1 MHVAEPKS
9 AAATGDSS
17 IYDRIGVG
25 RIINARGA
33 TTAVGGTLSDPR
45 VMAAMAEAATHFV
58 VLEELNAKVGERIAD
73 ITGAEAGYVTC
84 GSCAAML
91 LAAAACIAGTDP
103 VRIRRLPDS
112 TGMKNEIII
121 HRAHRIDYD
130 QMYRA
135 AGGTLVE
142 IGIPLVTHEWELEAA
157 ITERTAAVAFH
168 DSPNVGTGAL
178 DFPTVV
184 RIAHQRGIPVIVDA
198 ASTLPPVDHL
208 RKWIRDGAD
217 LVIYSGGKGI
227 RGPQDS
233 GLLAG
238 RRDLIEAA
246 RANGSPNAAV
256 GRGMKVSKEAM
267 AGLWMAIELFEQTD
281 HEAEFRRHHAEA
293 HALMAGFS
301 ERIDCAVQLEGN
313 WEDWPAP
320 IVRLKP
326 VGEAWSPKA
335 IHAALK
341 DGDPPIHCN
350 HEHGGLMFNTH
361 CLLDGDVEE
370 IISRVTALLPVST

>member
-1 MHVAEPKS
+1 MHVAGSAGPAIAS
-9 AAATGDSS
+9 AAS
-17 IYDRIGVG
+17 IYDRIGV
-25 RIINARGA
+25 RRVINARGA

-45 VMAAMAEAATHFV
+45 VMDAMAEAATQFV
-58 VLEELNAKVGERIAD
+58 VLEELNANVGERIAE

-103 VRIRRLPDS
+103 VRIRQLPDS
-112 TGMKNEIII
+112 TGMKNEIVI

-135 AGGTLVE
+135 AGGKLVE
-142 IGIPLVTHEWELEAA
+142 IGLPYTTHEWELEAA
-157 ITERTAAVAFH
+157 INERTAAIAFH
-168 DSPNVGTGAL
+168 DSPNIGAGAL
-178 DFPTVV
+178 DFDTVI
-184 RIAHQRGIPVIVDA
+184 RIAHAHGVPVIVDA

-208 RKWIRDGAD
+208 RKWIRRGAD

-267 AGLWMAIELFEQTD
+267 VGLWVAIDLFEQTD
-281 HEAEFRRHHAEA
+281 HEAEYQAHLRQAEA
-293 HALMAGFS
+293 IASAFAEHPDCVVALEDDW
-301 ERIDCAVQLEGN
+301 ER
-313 WEDWPAP
+313 WPAP
-320 IVRLKP
+320 VVRLRP
-326 VGEAWSPKA
+326 VGEAWSA
-335 IHAALK
+335 RAFHSALK
-341 DGDPPIHCN
+341 EGNPPIHCDLT
-350 HEHGGLMFNTH
+350 HGALVFSTH
-361 CLLDGDVEE
+361 CLLDGDVEA
-370 IISRVTALLPVST
+370 IIERMTGMLPAVP